1 MKNHPIAIF
10 DIDGVLANGAHRKH
24 ILEPLSS
31 GEMQRGSIEHVALF
45 NAYVLAAEEDL
56 LFEDEADLLRMTHNQ
71 GLDIILITAR
81 PEWARLMTTHW
92 LVRHWIPY
100 TKMYMRVSDDNRSDV
115 QVKMDIYTEHLRC
128 NKPHRRV
135 MFAVEDRIQCVKMW
149 RKLGITC
156 LQPREGDY

>member
-24 ILEPLSS
+24 ILKPWIDGKIE
-31 GEMQRGSIEHVALF
+31 RGSPEHMAFF
-45 NAYVLAAEEDL
+45 NAYVRAAVEDS
-56 LFEDEADLLRMTHNQ
+56 FYEDEADLLRMTHNQ

-81 PEWARLMTTHW
+81 PEWSRLLTTSWLKHHW
-92 LVRHWIPY
+92 VPY
-100 TKMYMRVSDDNRSDV
+100 TKMYMRKSGDQRNDV
-115 QVKMDIYTEHLRC
+115 DVKIDIYNKHLRG
-128 NKPHRRV
+128 NGRRI

-156 LQPREGDY
+156 LQPRNGDY